1 VGGALTRTLTNM
13 RVFYR
18 TVSGTVKVL
27 IAFRNGG
34 TTNDPAIFF
43 AACGPMIIQDGVL
56 RKRNAPFDFQA
67 QANPVSAPS
76 GAGGDPHLRGPFGGI
91 KLDVFGKPNANY
103 SLLVA
108 PAFEVNMQVAQF
120 GPELRYMTRMSVL
133 YHGKSISFDGWALL
147 TRKAEL
153 IKHFESLNAT
163 IKIDGWVM
171 TIDLCP
177 NHQLKFVAM
186 HSTDGSKIN
195 FLDIEVRVPGCHNA
209 YGGLLGQTY
218 QCKYLTERFDWS
230 RDMEESFRVPTLET
244 PSGSYS
250 PAAQCAHEDDYQG
263 APVRGTATSIE
274 GVVTMAQR
282 R

>member
-1 VGGALTRTLTNM
+1 M

-18 TVSGTVKVL
+18 TAVGSTVKAL
-27 IAFRNGG
+27 IAFRDGG
-34 TTNDPAIFF
+34 STNDPAIFF
-43 AACGPMIIQDGVL
+43 AACGPMIIQAGNPAL
-56 RKRNAPFDFQA
+56 RKRDVLSFVFQE
-67 QANPVSAPS
+67 QANPVSGPS
-76 GAGGDPHLRGPFGGI
+76 GGGGDPHLYGPFGGI
-91 KLDVFGKPNANY
+91 KLDVFGQPNANY

-120 GPELRYMTRMSVL
+120 GPELRYMTQMSVL
-133 YHGKSISFDGWALL
+133 YHGKSIAFDAWAIKS
-147 TRKAEL
+147 RANEL
-153 IKHFESLNAT
+153 VKHFEALNAT
-163 IKIDGWVM
+163 ITIDGWDM